1 MKKAILLS
9 AFMFTSVFGFS
20 QIDKFKAMFI
30 YHAAI
35 NTNFPAAKSSGDFVI
50 GVNDSPGLLK
60 MLTGLAKAKKVKG
73 RKIVVKAIGGAGDAA
88 GCSIVFVPN
97 AKVGAFKDA
106 CNSGNTLLYTE
117 GAGGCGIGAQ
127 ISFFIDGKKPNFE
140 ISKSNMSGAGLTPS
154 GKILGMGKKSIS

>member
-9 AFMFTSVFGFS
+9 VFMFTSVFGFS

-35 NTNFPAAKSSGDFVI
+35 NTNFSSDKSSGDFVI
-50 GVNDSPGLLK
+50 GINDSPGLLK

-73 RKIVVKAIGGAGDAA
+73 RKIVVKAINGPADAA
-88 GCSIVFVPN
+88 GCNIVFVPTV
-97 AKVGAFKDA
+97 KISSFKDA
-106 CNSGNTLLYTE
+106 CIAGKTLLYSE
-117 GAGGCGIGAQ
+117 GSGGCATGAQ

-140 ISKSNMSGAGLTPS
+140 ISKANMGAAGLTPS
-154 GKILGMGKKSIS
+154 GKILAMGKKV